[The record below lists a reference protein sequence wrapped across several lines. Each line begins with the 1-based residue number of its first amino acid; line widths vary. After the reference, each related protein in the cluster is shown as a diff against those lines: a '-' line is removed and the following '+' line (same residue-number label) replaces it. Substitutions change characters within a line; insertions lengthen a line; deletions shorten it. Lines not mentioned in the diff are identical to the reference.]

1 MTGREVVILSGC
13 VVEPPALSGER
24 ERFLLELEPHARVQV
39 TLYAKPDEALPPLA
53 YGRNIELDARV
64 RSPRNYENP
73 GAFDYRH
80 YLARHDIYWTA
91 SSAARTVRVLPG
103 HCGSRFQKAVMDLR
117 AAAMA
122 RINSLYGR
130 DPYQAAMMQA
140 VLLGQQFQM
149 QKVWTDDYRSTGTFH
164 TLVISGTHVAIV
176 AAFVF
181 FVLRVCFVPASLA
194 AALTAAVAWL
204 YALVTGFN
212 APCVRS
218 AAALTLVIAAGYFFR
233 EKRPLNLLA
242 AVALGFL
249 LFDPDQLFDASF
261 QLSFLAVAF
270 LGAFAHAAHPRQ
282 LRVPSGAAWPI
293 SPIATAT
300 STWNRAWRN
309 FASKC
314 ACSPRPRTA
323 RSNSPWAAARR
334 GVAAVARTLFFLYE
348 ITAISAVIQ
357 AGLALPM
364 IVYFHRVGLSGLTA
378 NALVVPLMGL
388 AIPVGF
394 IAVFTGWAW
403 VARVG
408 GVLLAVSRAI
418 VHWHASLDPDWRIPT
433 PPLWLGIAFS
443 LALIAA
449 AVARGRWWR
458 LASGAAV
465 AALLALLLWQPFPPD
480 VHPGELE
487 LTVID
492 VGQGDGL
499 LVIFPDGKR
508 MILDGGGMPSF
519 GNRPKS
525 QLDVGE
531 DVVAPYLW
539 DRNIRTVD
547 VVALSHAHDDH
558 IGGLPALVSDFRPR
572 ELWTGATPDSPAWR
586 GLRDRAVHLGVRIVP
601 LLAPRHFAW
610 GGAQIEILA
619 PFADY
624 VPASEPTNNDSLVMR
639 VRYGQHSF
647 LLCGDAERPIEYRML
662 SENELQPADVL
673 KVGHHGSHTSSTQAF
688 LDAVRPVFAIVS
700 VGQDNSYG
708 HPHADVIERLLDHNA
723 VVYRTDLDGLV
734 SIRSDGRRFHIAT
747 WRDLMPALA
756 PMPGY
761 EP

>member
-1 MTGREVVILSGC
+1 MIRATSGPLGRGLADLANRDRDIN
-13 VVEPPALSGER
+13 
-24 ERFLLELEPHARVQV
+24 LEPRVAQF
-39 TLYAKPDEALPPLA
+39 
-53 YGRNIELDARV
+53 RIEMR
-64 RSPRNYENP
+64 
-73 GAFDYRH
+73 
-80 YLARHDIYWTA
+80 
-91 SSAARTVRVLPG
+91 
-103 HCGSRFQKAVMDLR
+103 
-117 AAAMA
+117 
-122 RINSLYGR
+122 
-130 DPYQAAMMQA
+130 
-140 VLLGQQFQM
+140 
-149 QKVWTDDYRSTGTFH
+149 
-164 TLVISGTHVAIV
+164 
-176 AAFVF
+176 
-181 FVLRVCFVPASLA
+181 
-194 AALTAAVAWL
+194 
-204 YALVTGFN
+204 
-212 APCVRS
+212 
-218 AAALTLVIAAGYFFR
+218 
-233 EKRPLNLLA
+233 LLA
-242 AVALGFL
+242 ETLH
-249 LFDPDQLFDASF
+249 
-261 QLSFLAVAF
+261 
-270 LGAFAHAAHPRQ
+270 GAIKLP
-282 LRVPSGAAWPI
+282 LD
-293 SPIATAT
+293 
-300 STWNRAWRN
+300 
-309 FASKC
+309 
-314 ACSPRPRTA
+314 
-323 RSNSPWAAARR
+323 AARR
-334 GVAAVARTLFFLYE
+334 GVTAIARALFFLYQ
-348 ITAISAVIQ
+348 ITAVSAVIQ

-394 IAVFTGWAW
+394 VAVFTGWAW
-403 VARVG
+403 VARIG

-465 AALLALLLWQPFPPD
+465 AALLTLLLWQPFPPD

-487 LTVID
+487 LAVID

-508 MILDGGGMPSF
+508 MILDGGGIPSF
-519 GNRPKS
+519 GNRAKS

-539 DRNIRTVD
+539 DRNIRSVD
-547 VVALSHAHDDH
+547 VVTLSHAHDDH

-586 GLRDRAVHLGVRIVP
+586 VLRDRAQRLGVKIMP
-601 LLAPRHFAW
+601 LLAPQRFAW

-624 VPASEPTNNDSLVMR
+624 VPAGEPTNDDSLVMR
-639 VRYGQHSF
+639 VRYGKHSF
-647 LLCGDAERPIEYRML
+647 LLCGDAERPVEYRML

-708 HPHADVIERLLDHNA
+708 HPHADVIDRLLDHNA

-734 SIRSDGRRFHIAT
+734 SIRTDGRRIHVQS
-747 WRDLMPALA
+747 WRDLVPALA

-761 EP
+761 GE